1 MACPSIITGDEFLL
15 RTLSHIDCQAQLI
28 GSYGYQALGQ
38 PGSSASI
45 LMTSLLTLFIALFGI
60 RLLFGPGP
68 QPRDAV
74 FDVIKIG
81 IVLTL
86 AFSWPAFRT
95 VVYDTTLKGPAEIA
109 SVVQSSSGN
118 GTAQGFADRLQSA
131 DNAVVE
137 LTAIG
142 SGRNAAALIEGEGSG
157 STFRAAAIEDD
168 TGYGNARI
176 LYLASTIGTLG
187 LLRIAAGLL
196 LALAPVA
203 AGLYFFPQSRGI
215 FGGWLKGL
223 VFTVAGSIGATIVLS
238 VQLAIIE
245 PWLADALQVRGLG
258 YATPAA
264 PTELFA
270 VMLAFAIVQLLMLW
284 LLAKVV
290 FHRGWLTLPD
300 FQLPLQS
307 WADTKRP
314 QSLSGP
320 QPNVQILRAESISSS
335 VESTVRRERLISSG
349 SMTRSNES
357 TREGSRTGN
366 ANYSAAPRLGETYR
380 RSNLRTSR
388 AARRRDQTS

>member
-1 MACPSIITGDEFLL
+1 MACPPIITGEEFLL

-38 PGSSASI
+38 PGSTASI
-45 LMTSLLTLFIALFGI
+45 VVTSLLTLFIAFFGI

-109 SVVQSSSGN
+109 SAIQSSSGN
-118 GTAQGFADRLQSA
+118 GEAQGFVDRLQQA
-131 DNAVVE
+131 DNNIVE
-137 LTAIG
+137 LTTIG

-168 TGYGNARI
+168 TGFGSARL
-176 LYLASTIGTLG
+176 LYLASIMGTLG
-187 LLRIAAGLL
+187 VLRIGAGVL
-196 LALAPVA
+196 LALAPFA
-203 AGLYFFPQSRGI
+203 AALYFFPQTRGL
-215 FGGWLKGL
+215 FAGWIRGL
-223 VFTVAGSIGATIVLS
+223 VFTFAGSIGVTIVLA

-245 PWLADALQVRGLG
+245 PWLADALQMRGAG

-270 VMLAFAIVQLLMLW
+270 ITLAFTIVQLAMLW
-284 LLAKVV
+284 LLAKVA
-290 FHRGWLTLPD
+290 FYRGWLTLPD
-300 FQLPLQS
+300 IPDFAQS
-307 WADTKRP
+307 WNETRYNREPSATAP
-314 QSLSGP
+314 GP
-320 QPNVQILRAESISSS
+320 QILRAERISSS
-335 VESTVRRERLISSG
+335 VESTVRRERLIDSQRLSNNSDRTSG
-349 SMTRSNES
+349 SSS
-357 TREGSRTGN
+357 IRTVVT
-366 ANYSAAPRLGETYR
+366 SQEPRLGNSYR
-380 RSNLRTSR
+380 RSSLRTSR
-388 AARRRDQTS
+388 AAQRRDQSA